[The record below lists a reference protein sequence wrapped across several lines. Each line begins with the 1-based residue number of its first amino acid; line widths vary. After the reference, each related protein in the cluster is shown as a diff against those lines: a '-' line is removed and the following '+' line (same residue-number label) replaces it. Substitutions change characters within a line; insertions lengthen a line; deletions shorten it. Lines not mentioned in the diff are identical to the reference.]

1 MNKKTKILMLFS
13 LFLYT
18 VFIGSKVIAAPIIT
32 KVTQVDRDLYA
43 VYANPNGSTIYSY
56 VVGKSKE
63 HANEYLTES
72 SWTYIT
78 VPNGK
83 NTIWVKSASGEYSE
97 PKEIYVTG
105 SCDNTETLTDR
116 TDTGYYSRCYIK
128 YNGSEGKIQ
137 ATTSAA
143 GATCAPGY
151 NMDAA
156 YSTISFND
164 CDKDVSHSGLDFR
177 YCLKKFAYKCV
188 KAGNGNVSGGQS
200 GGSSQATGNAKLSS
214 LSISTGSLTPNF
226 SSSTYNYSATT
237 DANSVT
243 INASL
248 MNGSASFINGY
259 GPRTVNLNYGNNDI
273 QIRTQ
278 DGNTTNTYTIKI
290 KRSDGRSSNNNLNS
304 LSVSN
309 GTLDPSFSALTT
321 SYNVKVDSDADT
333 VDISADLADSSSSFV
348 EGYGPRTVNIN
359 YGYTR
364 HSIKVKSQSGNVR
377 TYTITFGR
385 DGEAGSGEDVQIKSD
400 KATLESL
407 ELSEGTIDFDPFTFD
422 YNVSVPYKVTNIE
435 VTAKPK
441 NKNDDVVVNGGG
453 NLEIDALNEISIVV
467 TSEDGEAT
475 NVYTIYVTRK
485 EEDLPISS
493 NSLLSD
499 LYIEG
504 YKIKFD
510 AKTKEYSIS
519 AKEGTKELNITAT
532 PADSKSTITIE
543 GNENLTNG
551 SKIKI
556 RVTAENGT
564 YTDYF
569 IETKIVSKGG
579 NVVLTVIVIILIIAV
594 LAYLVLRAMG
604 YKLYFNLDGI
614 KDTLS
619 KLRKKK

>member
-13 LFLYT
+13 LFLYM
-18 VFIGSKVIAAPIIT
+18 VFMGSKVIAAPII
-32 KVTQVDRDLYA
+32 KSVEHLESDLYFVTA
-43 VYANPNGSTIYSY
+43 DPNGGTISAY
-56 VVGKSKE
+56 VVGGTKDNAISFGTT
-63 HANEYLTES
+63 NS
-72 SWTYIT
+72 STYIT
-78 VPNGK
+78 VPDGDWNL
-83 NTIWVKSASGEYSE
+83 WVKSTSGEYSS
-97 PKEIYVTG
+97 PYPLKVTG
-105 SCDNTETLTDR
+105 SCTNTAALDR
-116 TDTGYYSRCYIK
+116 TDTGHYERCYMR
-128 YNGSEGKIQ
+128 YSNGAEK
-137 ATTSAA
+137 ATISTV

-156 YSTISFND
+156 YSTISYDD
-164 CDKDVSHSGLDFR
+164 CGKKSVGLTGLQYR
-177 YCLKKFAYKCV
+177 YCSKKFAYKCV
-188 KAGNGNVSGGQS
+188 KVGNTSGGQQQ
-200 GGSSQATGNAKLSS
+200 GGSSQASGNAKLSS

-226 SSSTYNYSATT
+226 SSSTYTYSATT
-237 DANSVT
+237 SSDSVT

-304 LSVSN
+304 ISVSN
-309 GTLDPSFSALTT
+309 GTLEPSFSPLTT
-321 SYNVKVDSDADT
+321 SYNVKVDSDVDS

-348 EGYGPRTVNIN
+348 EGYGPRTVEIN
-359 YGYTR
+359 AGYTK
-364 HSIKVKSQSGNVR
+364 HSIKVKAQSGNVR
-377 TYTITFGR
+377 VYTITFGK
-385 DGEAGSGEDVQIKSD
+385 DGGSSSDTDENPVKSD

-619 KLRKKK
+619 KLRKK